1 MTAADSTLAQGQ
13 PRRGSAATRLA
24 GLAGVIGGAVLLAAF
39 VVDIPP
45 GLNDVRLVL
54 FFIGAMAVAAAAY
67 TPLSATGRGVARV
80 AVGLVLVANA
90 WGLAMSAT
98 SAMLSIPV
106 GPGTFGLVYF
116 WAGLAW
122 WLADAVFGFVALRV
136 GGWARLG
143 GLALGVGSLLA
154 ISGMDRFELTTR
166 DNPTIFGPL
175 SLTGIALNALG
186 WIVLG
191 LWLLTRRVATDSP
204 RAEDPRPAATSS

>member
-1 MTAADSTLAQGQ
+1 MTAADSSLENSQ
-13 PRRGSAATRLA
+13 PGGGSAAILLA
-24 GLAGVIGGAVLLAAF
+24 GFAGVVGGAVLLAAF

-45 GLNDVRLVL
+45 GLNDFRLAL

-67 TPLSATGRGVARV
+67 AQLSETGRGVARV

-90 WGLAMSAT
+90 WGLAMGAT
-98 SAMLSIPV
+98 SAALWIPV

-122 WLADAVFGFVALRV
+122 WLADALFGFVAMRL

-143 GLALGVGSLLA
+143 ALALGVGSLLA
-154 ISGMDRFELTTR
+154 ITGMDRLELTSSA
-166 DNPTIFGPL
+166 NPTIFGPL
-175 SLTGIALNALG
+175 SLTGIALNGAG

-191 LWLLTRRVATDSP
+191 LWIMTR
-204 RAEDPRPAATSS
+204 PRPAATSS